1 MRMTDGASGK
11 RQEQRA
17 VSSPMGEQTSPF
29 RNEFAIAMSDPIT
42 PRMNKMETKKR
53 RTRESPTLYDMKMVT
68 TVGW

>member
-29 RNEFAIAMSDPIT
+29 RNEFTIAMSDPIT
-42 PRMNKMETKKR
+42 PRMNKMETKK
-53 RTRESPTLYDMKMVT
+53 TPNP
-68 TVGW
+68 